1 MDFRRLVMILLLTDC
16 LLRLQMY
23 FDILKQNE
31 NVLKLGNDIIT
42 FSNNLDLL
50 LGLVDNIITNLQGFG
65 NDFGYLLSR

>member
-1 MDFRRLVMILLLTDC
+1 MISLLTAC

-23 FDILKQNE
+23 FDILKHNE

-50 LGLVDNIITNLQGFG
+50 LGLVDNIITNLQVFG
-65 NDFGYLLSR
+65 NDFAYLLSR